1 MTRDFT
7 CIVCPNGCDLTAEFE
22 QDEKGVRVL
31 SVSGN
36 LCPNGDT
43 YARQELTAPMR
54 TVATSV
60 LVEDGETPLVSVRLD
75 NAIPKERIF
84 DVIAEIRRARI
95 KAPVVTGQVIIE
107 NVLGLQSNVIAT
119 KDIAAK

>member
-7 CIVCPNGCDLTAEFE
+7 CIVCPNGCDLIAEYE
-22 QDEKGVRVL
+22 QDAKGIRVL
-31 SVSGN
+31 RVTGN
-36 LCPNGDT
+36 LCSKGDT

-54 TVATSV
+54 TIATSV
-60 LVEDGETPLVSVRLD
+60 LVEGGTAPLVSVRLD
-75 NAIPKERIF
+75 RTIPKERIF
-84 DVIAEIRRARI
+84 DVMAAIRSVKV

-107 NVLGLQSNVIAT
+107 NVLGLESNVIAT